1 MFSDICAWY
10 SICHPLV
17 IISIYKRIATITAM
31 VFQRTTELCPLFI
44 VSEDYEG
51 YKSIKFIDIKFYP
64 SKAIEQQLY
73 SYKYTW
79 YWRKTNFHDGVIVTS
94 KTEFNIRKQRS
105 LLTNK
110 KVPRW
115 KVRCLKNEWFYSS
128 AGHYRYSDNRTLA
141 IMIDLLV
148 VYFNLCFLNL

>member
-1 MFSDICAWY
+1 
-10 SICHPLV
+10 
-17 IISIYKRIATITAM
+17 M
-31 VFQRTTELCPLFI
+31 VFYMSSASHNINIQEDSNHHCNGIPENPLFI

-110 KVPRW
+110 KVPR
-115 KVRCLKNEWFYSS
+115 
-128 AGHYRYSDNRTLA
+128 
-141 IMIDLLV
+141 
-148 VYFNLCFLNL
+148 